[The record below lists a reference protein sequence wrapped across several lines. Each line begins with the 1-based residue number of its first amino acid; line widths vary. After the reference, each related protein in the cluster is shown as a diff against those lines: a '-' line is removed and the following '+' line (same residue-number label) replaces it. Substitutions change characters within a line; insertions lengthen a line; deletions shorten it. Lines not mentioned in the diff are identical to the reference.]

1 MTDSKTIYNRAKI
14 WQMAFFVMNN
24 LATNA
29 FLGFMLY
36 ITYYAVGVAG
46 LAVVAVSFIL
56 TAMRMFDGITDPIIG
71 FFIDQNDTKFGKFRP
86 AMLLGY
92 VIMVIATTIMI
103 NTVYLV
109 PETFRLIY
117 FVFIYSIYI
126 IGYTF
131 QCTCTKAG
139 QACLTNDPTQ
149 RPTFSLY
156 DGIYNT
162 IYFAFLPWYVLNYLV
177 PKHTIGDLNG
187 LNNVA
192 LHQELLLFTI
202 VFSGILTCLAIIGI
216 SQKDRK
222 EFFGLGTEVKVTF
235 KDYGEVLKNNR
246 AIQMLIFAA
255 STDKLA
261 NSTMGN
267 VSVGIIVFAIAS
279 GSSTI
284 QGQILA
290 LTSIPSLI
298 VLAIGIKYAANFGQK
313 QAIVVSTWM
322 CLAFAV
328 VLASLI
334 LFGPMPSLSISS
346 LNVFSITFIGIYIL
360 LLGVRNISSSIAI
373 PMIADCAD
381 YETFRSGRYIPGMMG
396 TLFSLVDKLISAF
409 AATVVGLALAM
420 IGFTTTLP
428 TAQTPLTSELLY
440 IGVFLFLGMPIL
452 GWICSLIAM
461 KFYPLTQEKM
471 IEIQAEIQ
479 RIKESAKV

>member
-1 MTDSKTIYNRAKI
+1 MTESKTIYNRAKT

-24 LATNA
+24 LATNS

-46 LAVVAVSFIL
+46 LAVVTISIIL

-71 FFIDQNDTKFGKFRP
+71 FFIDQNEFKFGKFRP

-103 NTVYLV
+103 NTVNLV

-139 QACLTNDPTQ
+139 QACLTNDPAQ

-187 LNNVA
+187 LNNIT

-202 VFSGILTCLAIIGI
+202 IFSGILTCLAIIGI

-222 EFFGLGTEVKVTF
+222 EFFGLGTGAKIKF
-235 KDYGEVLKNNR
+235 RDYGEVLKNNR

-261 NSTMGN
+261 NNTMGN
-267 VSVGIIVFAIAS
+267 AAVGIIVFAIAS
-279 GSSTI
+279 SNPTI
-284 QGQILA
+284 QGEILA
-290 LTSIPSLI
+290 LTAIPSLI
-298 VLAIGIKYAANFGQK
+298 VLAIGIKFAANFGQK

-328 VLASLI
+328 ILSAMI
-334 LFGPMPSLSISS
+334 LFGPMPSLSITN
-346 LNVFSITFIGIYIL
+346 LNTFSIVFIGLYIL
-360 LLGVRNISSSIAI
+360 LLGVRSVSSSIAI

-381 YETFRSGRYIPGMMG
+381 YETFRTGRYIPGMMG

-409 AATVVGLALAM
+409 GATVVGLSLAM
-420 IGFTTTLP
+420 IGFTTSLP
-428 TAQTPLTSELLY
+428 TAETPLTPILLY

-461 KFYPLTQEKM
+461 KFYPLTKEKM

-479 RIKESAKV
+479 RIKESTKA